1 MFTHSRINENI
12 ESSTYN
18 PEQMLGYSR
27 NKTLC
32 TEKKKKKC
40 CNKAQS
46 FKSVYIASLVS

>member
-32 TEKKKKKC
+32 TEKKKKNAVIKL
-40 CNKAQS
+40 
-46 FKSVYIASLVS
+46 SLLSQFTLLA